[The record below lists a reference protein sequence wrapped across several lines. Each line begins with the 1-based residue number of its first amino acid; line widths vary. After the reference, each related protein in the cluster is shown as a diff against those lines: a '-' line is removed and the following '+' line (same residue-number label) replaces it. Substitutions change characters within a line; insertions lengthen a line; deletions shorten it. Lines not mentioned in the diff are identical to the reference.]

1 MEYLIE
7 NLEFYIIKMRKE
19 LKLDFMCFLILVFNG
34 GEIFVDKFFDINV
47 MKINKSLL
55 ELVCDVVYDEEEICN
70 IFRYYILGY
79 VSVCCSRFRFSY
91 ILVNKVML
99 WIFKNFMIM
108 DLGDLIILYVFLDFF
123 ER

>member
-19 LKLDFMCFLILVFNG
+19 LKFDFMCFLILVFYG

-70 IFRYYILGY
+70 MFGCYKLGY

-91 ILVNKVML
+91 ILVYKVML

-123 ER
+123 KR

>member
-19 LKLDFMCFLILVFNG
+19 LKLDFMCFLILVFYG

-70 IFRYYILGY
+70 MFRY
-79 VSVCCSRFRFSY
+79 
-91 ILVNKVML
+91 
-99 WIFKNFMIM
+99 
-108 DLGDLIILYVFLDFF
+108 
-123 ER
+123 

>member
-1 MEYLIE
+1 MFFKVFLIEFLFKFMEYLIE

-19 LKLDFMCFLILVFNG
+19 LKLDFMCFLILVFYG

-70 IFRYYILGY
+70 MFRY
-79 VSVCCSRFRFSY
+79 
-91 ILVNKVML
+91 
-99 WIFKNFMIM
+99 
-108 DLGDLIILYVFLDFF
+108 
-123 ER
+123 